1 LCRKPGKTKI
11 PYQPQIQI
19 TGGNMGNKLF
29 VASSGQLSFM
39 VCPHPA
45 SSDYNPA
52 VVAKQ
57 FTVTMMPGGNNI
69 TINFA
74 QGGTQVN
81 PGSIPVDTTDN

>member
-1 LCRKPGKTKI
+1 
-11 PYQPQIQI
+11 
-19 TGGNMGNKLF
+19 MDDKLF
-29 VASSGQLSFM
+29 AAGTGQLSIM

>member
-1 LCRKPGKTKI
+1 
-11 PYQPQIQI
+11 
-19 TGGNMGNKLF
+19 MGNKLF

-69 TINFA
+69 KINFA
-74 QGGTQVN
+74 QGGTRVN